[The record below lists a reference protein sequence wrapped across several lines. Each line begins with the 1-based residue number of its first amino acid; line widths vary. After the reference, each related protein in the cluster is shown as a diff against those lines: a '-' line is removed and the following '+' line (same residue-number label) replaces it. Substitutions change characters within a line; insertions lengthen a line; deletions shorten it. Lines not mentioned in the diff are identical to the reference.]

1 VKKFKQIKFLL
12 PFFMIILLVVPL
24 GVTSYISYSNTAI
37 IERAIIEKAELEAL
51 GSKYEETFSTYE
63 AKVADYRS
71 REVFDY
77 TAVDPSGTEAID
89 SSQLPAGNTDALTG
103 FYQETLATIA
113 ADDPFILNLY
123 LGTEDRAL
131 YLHSIP
137 DVDLTAYDPTTTEWY
152 TSATEAN
159 ETIWTSPY
167 IDTATGRPVITIAS
181 PITDDAGNTIG
192 VVGLDFDMAALA
204 GMVRSDILMQSL
216 LTAAIAIITGLLV
229 VFYFVRN
236 ISTNL
241 THIRTEMN
249 AVAGGHLSPDDVE
262 VKGDNEFNDLA
273 QSVNQM
279 KAQLRQMID
288 RVKQATKDVANQ
300 SDTLSEA
307 SSQVKEGSE
316 QIAATMEELSS
327 GSESQA
333 NSASDL
339 AVTMEKF
346 NQYVKTA
353 TTHANEVEDGST
365 DVTQLSEAGAV
376 KVATSVKQMTTID
389 HIVKDAFE
397 KVEGLDKKAN
407 EVGSIVQVIQEIAEQ
422 TNLLALNAA
431 IEAARAGE
439 EGRGFA
445 VVANEV
451 RKLAEQVGR
460 SVADITGIITDI
472 QSESKA
478 VADSLS
484 AGYKAVED
492 GSSQIKETGE
502 AFDTIKQAIGHMV
515 DNINHVV
522 KDLNQIET
530 ETSEMQKAIDDIA
543 AVSEES
549 AAAVEETAASAE
561 ETNSSMEEVANS
573 SDQLRHLST
582 DLENEVSRFKLE

>member
-1 VKKFKQIKFLL
+1 MRKFKQIKFLL

-24 GVTSYISYSNTAI
+24 GVTSFISYSNTAI
-37 IERAIIEKAELEAL
+37 IERAIIEKEELEAL
-51 GSKYEETFSTYE
+51 GSAYEETFTEYE
-63 AKVADYRS
+63 TKVNDYRT
-71 REVFDY
+71 RDVFDY
-77 TAVDPSGTEAID
+77 TRVDPSGTEAID
-89 SSQLPAGNTDALTG
+89 SSQLPAGNTDELTG
-103 FYQETLATIA
+103 FYQETLADIA
-113 ADDPFILNLY
+113 EDDPFILNLY

-137 DVDLTAYDPTTTEWY
+137 DVDLTGYDPTTTEWY
-152 TSATEAN
+152 SLATEAN
-159 ETIWTSPY
+159 ETIWTAPY
-167 IDTATGRPVITIAS
+167 IDTATGRPVITVAS
-181 PITDDAGNTIG
+181 PINDEAGNTIG
-192 VVGLDFDMAALA
+192 VVGLDFDMAELA
-204 GMVRSDILMQSL
+204 GMVRSDILIQNL
-216 LTAAIAIITGLLV
+216 ITAAIAIIIGLLV
-229 VFYFVRN
+229 VFYLVKN

-241 THIRTEMN
+241 AHIRTEMN
-249 AVAGGHLSPDDVE
+249 EVANGHLSPNDVE
-262 VKGDNEFNDLA
+262 VKGDNEFKDLA
-273 QSVNQM
+273 DSVNQM
-279 KAQLRQMID
+279 KTQLRQMID

-300 SDTLSEA
+300 SDTLSMA

-353 TTHANEVEDGST
+353 TTHANDVEGGSS

-376 KVATSVKQMTTID
+376 KVSTSVKQMTTID
-389 HIVKDAFE
+389 QIVKDAFE
-397 KVEGLDKKAN
+397 KVQGLDKKAN

-445 VVANEV
+445 VVADEV
-451 RKLAEQVGR
+451 RKLAEQVGA
-460 SVADITGIITDI
+460 SVSDITGIITDI
-472 QSESKA
+472 QNESKT
-478 VADSLS
+478 VAESLS
-484 AGYKAVED
+484 SGYKAVED

-502 AFDTIKQAIGHMV
+502 AFDTIKQAIGQMV
-515 DNINHVV
+515 DNINKVV
-522 KDLNQIET
+522 NDLNQIET
-530 ETSEMQKAIDDIA
+530 ETGEMQKAIDDIA

-561 ETNSSMEEVANS
+561 ETNSSMEEVSNS
-573 SDQLRHLST
+573 SDQLRHLSN
-582 DLENEVSRFKLE
+582 DLENEVSRFKL

>member
-1 VKKFKQIKFLL
+1 MRKFKQIKFLL

-24 GVTSYISYSNTAI
+24 GVTSFISYSNTAI
-37 IERAIIEKAELEAL
+37 IERAIIEKEELEAL
-51 GSKYEETFSTYE
+51 GSAYEETFTEYE
-63 AKVADYRS
+63 AKVNDYRT
-71 REVFDY
+71 RDVFDY
-77 TAVDPSGTEAID
+77 TRVDPSGTEAID
-89 SSQLPAGNTDALTG
+89 SSQLPAGNTDELTG
-103 FYQETLATIA
+103 FYQETLADIA
-113 ADDPFILNLY
+113 EDDPFILNLY

-137 DVDLTAYDPTTTEWY
+137 DVDLTGYDPTTTEWY
-152 TSATEAN
+152 SLATEAN
-159 ETIWTSPY
+159 DTIWTAPY
-167 IDTATGRPVITIAS
+167 IDTATGRPVITVAS
-181 PITDDAGNTIG
+181 PINDEAGNTIG
-192 VVGLDFDMAALA
+192 VVGLDFDMAELA
-204 GMVRSDILMQSL
+204 GMVRSDILIQNL
-216 LTAAIAIITGLLV
+216 ITAAIAIIIGLLV
-229 VFYFVRN
+229 VFYLVKN

-241 THIRTEMN
+241 AHIRTEMN
-249 AVAGGHLSPDDVE
+249 EVANGHLSPNDVE
-262 VKGDNEFNDLA
+262 VKGDNEFKDLA
-273 QSVNQM
+273 DSVNQM
-279 KAQLRQMID
+279 KTQLRQMID

-300 SDTLSEA
+300 SDTLSMA

-353 TTHANEVEDGST
+353 TTHANDVEGGSS

-376 KVATSVKQMTTID
+376 KVSTSVKQMMTID
-389 HIVKDAFE
+389 QIVKDAFE
-397 KVEGLDKKAN
+397 KVQGLDKKAN

-445 VVANEV
+445 VVADEV
-451 RKLAEQVGR
+451 RKLAEQVGA
-460 SVADITGIITDI
+460 SVSDITGIITDI
-472 QSESKA
+472 QNESKT
-478 VADSLS
+478 VAESLS
-484 AGYKAVED
+484 SGYKAVED

-502 AFDTIKQAIGHMV
+502 AFDTIKQAIGQMV
-515 DNINHVV
+515 DNINKVV
-522 KDLNQIET
+522 NDLNQIET
-530 ETSEMQKAIDDIA
+530 ETGEMQKAIDDIA

-561 ETNSSMEEVANS
+561 ETNSSMEEVSNS
-573 SDQLRHLST
+573 SDQLRHLSN
-582 DLENEVSRFKLE
+582 DLENEVSRFKL

>member
-1 VKKFKQIKFLL
+1 MKKIKQIKFLL
-12 PFFMIILLVVPL
+12 PFFMIVLLIVPL
-24 GVTSYISYSNTAI
+24 GVTSYISYSNTEI
-37 IERAIIEKAELEAL
+37 IERAIIEKEELEAL
-51 GSKYEETFSTYE
+51 GSKYSETFSEYE
-63 AKVADYRS
+63 EKITNYQS
-71 REVFDY
+71 LEVLDY
-77 TAVDPSGTEAID
+77 TSVDTSETEAIN
-89 SSQLPAGNTDALTG
+89 SEHLPAGNTDELTG
-103 FYQETLATIA
+103 FYKGVLENLAK
-113 ADDPFILNLY
+113 DDPFILNLY
-123 LGTEDRAL
+123 IGTEDKAL
-131 YLHSIP
+131 YMDSVP
-137 DVDLTAYDPTTTEWY
+137 DTDLTAYDPTTTEWY
-152 TSATEAN
+152 TLAVEAN
-159 ETIWTSPY
+159 DTIWSSPY
-167 IDTATGRPVITIAS
+167 IDVTTGRPVIAVAA
-181 PITDDAGNTIG
+181 PITDSAGNTIG
-192 VVGLDFDMAALA
+192 VVGLDFDMAQLA
-204 GMVRSDILMQSL
+204 GMVRSDILTQSL
-216 LTAAIAIITGLLV
+216 ITGAIAIFTGLLV
-229 VFYFVRN
+229 VFYIVRN

-249 AVAGGHLSPDDVE
+249 AVASGQLSPDDVE
-262 VKGDNEFNDLA
+262 VKGDNEFKDLA

-300 SDTLSEA
+300 SDTLSMA

-339 AVTMEKF
+339 AVTMENF
-346 NQYVKTA
+346 NQYVETA
-353 TTHANEVEDGST
+353 TTHANGIEEVSSNMT
-365 DVTQLSEAGAV
+365 HLSDAGAV
-376 KVATSVKQMTTID
+376 KIATSVKQMTTIN

-397 KVEGLDKKAN
+397 KVQGLDKKAN

-445 VVANEV
+445 VVADEV

-460 SVADITGIITDI
+460 SVSDITGIITDI
-472 QSESKA
+472 QNESKT
-478 VADSLS
+478 VAESLNS
-484 AGYKAVED
+484 GYKAVED

-502 AFDTIKQAIGHMV
+502 AFDTIKQAIGQMV
-515 DNINHVV
+515 DNINNVV

-561 ETNSSMEEVANS
+561 ETNSSMEEVSNS
-573 SDQLRHLST
+573 SDQLRHLSS
-582 DLENEVSRFKLE
+582 DLENEVSRFKL

>member
-1 VKKFKQIKFLL
+1 MRKFKQIKFLL

-24 GVTSYISYSNTAI
+24 GVTSFISYSNTAI
-37 IERAIIEKAELEAL
+37 IERAIIEKEELEAL
-51 GSKYEETFSTYE
+51 GSAYEETFTEYE
-63 AKVADYRS
+63 AKVNDYRT
-71 REVFDY
+71 RDVFDY
-77 TAVDPSGTEAID
+77 TRVDPSGTEAID
-89 SSQLPAGNTDALTG
+89 SSQLPAGNTDELTG
-103 FYQETLATIA
+103 FYQETLADIA
-113 ADDPFILNLY
+113 EDDPFILNLY

-137 DVDLTAYDPTTTEWY
+137 DVDLTGYDPTTTEWY
-152 TSATEAN
+152 SLATEAN
-159 ETIWTSPY
+159 DTIWTAPY
-167 IDTATGRPVITIAS
+167 IDTATGRPVITVAS
-181 PITDDAGNTIG
+181 PINDEAGNTIG
-192 VVGLDFDMAALA
+192 VVGLDFDMAELA
-204 GMVRSDILMQSL
+204 GMVRSDILIQNL
-216 LTAAIAIITGLLV
+216 ITAAIAIIIGLLV
-229 VFYFVRN
+229 VFYLVKN

-241 THIRTEMN
+241 AHIRTEMN
-249 AVAGGHLSPDDVE
+249 EVANGHLSPNDVE
-262 VKGDNEFNDLA
+262 VKGDNEFKDLA
-273 QSVNQM
+273 DSVNQM
-279 KAQLRQMID
+279 KTQLRQMID

-300 SDTLSEA
+300 SDTLSMA

-353 TTHANEVEDGST
+353 TTHANDVEGGSS

-376 KVATSVKQMTTID
+376 KVSTSVKQMTTID
-389 HIVKDAFE
+389 QIVKDAFE
-397 KVEGLDKKAN
+397 KVQGLDKKAN

-445 VVANEV
+445 VVADEV
-451 RKLAEQVGR
+451 RKLAEQVGA
-460 SVADITGIITDI
+460 SVSDITGIITDI
-472 QSESKA
+472 QNESKT
-478 VADSLS
+478 VAESLS
-484 AGYKAVED
+484 SGYKAVED

-502 AFDTIKQAIGHMV
+502 AFDTIKQAIGQMV
-515 DNINHVV
+515 DNINKVV
-522 KDLNQIET
+522 NDLNQIET
-530 ETSEMQKAIDDIA
+530 ETGEMQKAIDDIA

-561 ETNSSMEEVANS
+561 ETNSSMEEVSNS
-573 SDQLRHLST
+573 SDQLRHLSN
-582 DLENEVSRFKLE
+582 DLENEVSRFKL